1 MRAGGRTSFDPKTC
15 RSRGRDRRPREPS
28 SAARQPAQKPR
39 STLARRW
46 QVIPTACP
54 ITIALPS
61 SAAVETVVVPG
72 ITAVI
77 AALATFV
84 LPGVGRS
91 ACNPSGQGKTDH
103 DNDSPFHVW
112 PTAWPRVTPRNS
124 HQETTRARASSAW
137 FRRFLIGGQER
148 HKDQSFKV

>member
-1 MRAGGRTSFDPKTC
+1 
-15 RSRGRDRRPREPS
+15 
-28 SAARQPAQKPR
+28 
-39 STLARRW
+39 
-46 QVIPTACP
+46 TACP

-124 HQETTRARASSAW
+124 HQETSRATRKFRMVPALPHRWARAA
-137 FRRFLIGGQER
+137 
-148 HKDQSFKV
+148 